1 MRCLVDE
8 HMHVRIAE
16 VLRRRGHDVIHV
28 AQSDWRHSPDEDLWD
43 LAQREERILIT
54 LDLDFPLRDR
64 GTIAGLLLLRFGRV
78 LDWEVV
84 IARLEEFLDT
94 ERIESVL
101 GNIVVLRP
109 GRLRSHPWA
118 NLHG

>member
-8 HMHVRIAE
+8 HMDVRIAE

-43 LAQREERILIT
+43 LAQKEERIIIT
-54 LDLDFPLRDR
+54 MDLDFPLRDR
-64 GTIAGLLLLRFGRV
+64 GTIAGLLLLRFGRI
-78 LDWEVV
+78 LDWDAI
-84 IARLEEFLDT
+84 IAKFEEFLNT
-94 ERIESVL
+94 ESLESVL

-109 GRLRSHPWA
+109 GRLRWHPWSDSY
-118 NLHG
+118 G